1 MSLFNMEN
9 LLTETVMDHTSITN
23 TTLSMTKSYRS
34 LAMQHIL
41 EMHEELNQAN
51 KILYRS
57 ILESENDIEIVN
69 EGFSDF
75 FEKVKD
81 IIVKFLKWIK
91 SLFERFIAQ
100 LHKFVGSEKY
110 ILKKKD
116 KLNKFNSDHEF
127 DIEGYNYTFVSNVPA
142 IHALAEFNQSFVG
155 LDLSSLND
163 TTGKNKD
170 ITDRVSSA
178 YDDLLESL
186 DNGEWYDQF
195 RADCIGQT
203 DPIDEEDFADEL
215 FRVYRDGENTES
227 TITVTNSIV
236 MDSLNNLETYKKL
249 EEDVKK
255 TKSKI
260 EKDYERIKKDIEKM
274 ISRNKDRDLSKT
286 AIPITVRDGYTP
298 APGELVVSQDTLNK
312 LDLYMK
318 AKADQVVKMSSIHS
332 MAFSYK
338 LDAIT
343 DRTKQDKKI
352 LYTALSKVTKDL
364 KLESM
369 IDKYS
374 DVTDYSYIEE
384 STSEALAVKICNAIG
399 VDVRDSQTEAAIKV
413 NQFIKKSPLAIIRK
427 TIGNIIILIGMV
439 SGGLVMATGVLGLV
453 ISFLPILIG
462 GMVMAISST
471 VGSTVKG
478 SGSDIN
484 GLKNDLERT
493 LKKVNKMPDS
503 KEKKMMKRAL
513 ERSLS
518 ELKVKT
524 EAAINS
530 EDNIDVLESYSDSV
544 SSFIDSYADT
554 FVSGVEFN

>member
-127 DIEGYNYTFVSNVPA
+127 DIDGYNYTFVSNVPV

-163 TTGKNKD
+163 ATGKNKD

-186 DNGEWYDQF
+186 DNGEWYDKF
-195 RADCIGQT
+195 RAECIGQT

-236 MDSLNNLETYKKL
+236 MDSLHNLETYKKL

-274 ISRNKDRDLSKT
+274 ISRNKDRDLSKA

>member
-1 MSLFNMEN
+1 
-9 LLTETVMDHTSITN
+9 
-23 TTLSMTKSYRS
+23 
-34 LAMQHIL
+34 
-41 EMHEELNQAN
+41 
-51 KILYRS
+51 
-57 ILESENDIEIVN
+57 
-69 EGFSDF
+69 
-75 FEKVKD
+75 
-81 IIVKFLKWIK
+81 
-91 SLFERFIAQ
+91 
-100 LHKFVGSEKY
+100 
-110 ILKKKD
+110 
-116 KLNKFNSDHEF
+116 
-127 DIEGYNYTFVSNVPA
+127 
-142 IHALAEFNQSFVG
+142 
-155 LDLSSLND
+155 
-163 TTGKNKD
+163 
-170 ITDRVSSA
+170 
-178 YDDLLESL
+178 
-186 DNGEWYDQF
+186 
-195 RADCIGQT
+195 
-203 DPIDEEDFADEL
+203 
-215 FRVYRDGENTES
+215 
-227 TITVTNSIV
+227 
-236 MDSLNNLETYKKL
+236 
-249 EEDVKK
+249 
-255 TKSKI
+255 
-260 EKDYERIKKDIEKM
+260 M
-274 ISRNKDRDLSKT
+274 ISRNKGRDLSKT

-484 GLKNDLERT
+484 GLKNDLE
-493 LKKVNKMPDS
+493 S
-503 KEKKMMKRAL
+503 KQDA
-513 ERSLS
+513 
-518 ELKVKT
+518 
-524 EAAINS
+524 
-530 EDNIDVLESYSDSV
+530 
-544 SSFIDSYADT
+544 
-554 FVSGVEFN
+554 